1 LIPLSAQAVA
11 ELRELGKLTGH
22 GQFVFPSLLTGERC
36 MSENTVN
43 TALRRMGLRQEPDD
57 CPRLSRD
64 GQDDL
69 VEQLNVHPD
78 VIEAQLAHGKSGPLG
93 SAYDRAEFM
102 EQRRSMMQS
111 WADYLGSV
119 DIRVN
124 NTAPTRC
131 SGWRRHAKAASRW
144 TVETNRGL
152 AAGQGWRSWAQRD
165 GQPHVRRSGAVDCP
179 HGQSLA

>member
-1 LIPLSAQAVA
+1 MVTPSGTFDARTIGGAVKVSIRPLPAGAAAFSRAV
-11 ELRELGKLTGH
+11 
-22 GQFVFPSLLTGERC
+22 
-36 MSENTVN
+36 
-43 TALRRMGLRQEPDD
+43 
-57 CPRLSRD
+57 
-64 GQDDL
+64 
-69 VEQLNVHPD
+69 
-78 VIEAQLAHGKSGPLG
+78 GPLHLKPLQLQG
-93 SAYDRAEFM
+93 
-102 EQRRSMMQS
+102 
-111 WADYLGSV
+111 LGSV